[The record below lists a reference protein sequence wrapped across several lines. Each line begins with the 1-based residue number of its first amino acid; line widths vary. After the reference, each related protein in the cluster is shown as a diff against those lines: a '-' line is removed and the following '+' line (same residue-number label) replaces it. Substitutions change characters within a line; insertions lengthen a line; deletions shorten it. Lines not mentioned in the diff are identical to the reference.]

1 MILLLG
7 LKTTTFFLS
16 ISHMSL
22 IFHIVI
28 KKITSTA
35 EELQIFLTTKIDKVK
50 RVHCVFNMV
59 SVNNK
64 N

>member
-1 MILLLG
+1 
-7 LKTTTFFLS
+7 
-16 ISHMSL
+16 MSL

-50 RVHCVFNMV
+50 CVHCVFNMV